1 MSKIHDIP
9 LKAKMEP
16 IPKYLLG
23 SWVMALFLEVML
35 CVTIK
40 TEARVLVSH
49 L

>member
-9 LKAKMEP
+9 LKAKMEH

-40 TEARVLVSH
+40 TEARVFVSH